1 MTFKKA
7 PILIILFL
15 SLNSL
20 IYAQDFREKPLQDI
34 TISPPQKEFR
44 AGETLVYSIEWLGI
58 PVGKIMLKVEETAV
72 INNNECY
79 HITAQAMPN
88 RFFQR
93 LYDLE
98 YKVDSYIDKKT
109 FLPVRFEKV
118 RRLKKESNFVT
129 IDFDHAKNE
138 ARYKMWGSMAF
149 INLSPQ
155 RKKLEAVNPTSTA
168 IAKDTQ
174 DLFSSFYYFR
184 VLNIEAGQS
193 YPLNIYYNQRNW
205 PVKMR
210 VDKPFLR
217 EMRKRGTFAVV
228 KVFPVSELNDY
239 ILGKRNFSV
248 YLTVD
253 SRRIPLEFR
262 LNSAMGP
269 IRGIIQDP
277 AQN

>member
-1 MTFKKA
+1 MTLKKA
-7 PILIILFL
+7 HILIILVL
-15 SLNSL
+15 SLTSP
-20 IYAQDFREKPLQDI
+20 ICAQDFRDKPQDI
-34 TISPPQKEFR
+34 SICAPQKELH
-44 AGETLVYSIEWLGI
+44 AGETLVYSVEWLGI
-58 PVGKIMLKVEETAV
+58 PVGKIILKVEETAV
-72 INNNECY
+72 LNNNECY
-79 HITAQAMPN
+79 HITARVTPN

-129 IDFDHAKNE
+129 IDFDHEKNE
-138 ARYKMWGSMAF
+138 AKYKCWGSMVF
-149 INLSPQ
+149 IKLSPQ
-155 RKKLEAVNPTSTA
+155 REKLEAVNPVTTS
-168 IAKDTQ
+168 IPKGTQ

-184 VLNIEAGQS
+184 VLKIEEGQS
-193 YPLNIYYNQRNW
+193 YPVNIYYNQRNW
-205 PVKMR
+205 PVKMK

-217 EMRKRGTFAVV
+217 EMRKKGVFAVV

-253 SRRIPLEFR
+253 SRRTPLEFR

-269 IRGIIQDP
+269 VRGIIQGLT
-277 AQN
+277 QK

>member
-1 MTFKKA
+1 MALKKA

-15 SLNSL
+15 SLIRI
-20 IYAQDFREKPLQDI
+20 IYAQDFRDKPPQDI
-34 TISPPQKEFR
+34 TISPPQKELR
-44 AGETLVYSIEWLGI
+44 AGETLVYSVEWLGI
-58 PVGKIMLKVEETAV
+58 PVGKIILKVEETTV

-79 HITAQAMPN
+79 HITARVMPN

-118 RRLKKESNFVT
+118 RRLNKQANYVT
-129 IDFDHAKNE
+129 IDFDHENNE
-138 ARYKMWGSMAF
+138 ARYKMWGSMVF
-149 INLSPQ
+149 IKLSPERQ
-155 RKKLEAVNPTSTA
+155 KLEAVNPTSIT
-168 IAKDTQ
+168 IAKGTQ

-184 VLNIEAGQS
+184 VMKIEGEQS
-193 YPLNIYYNQRNW
+193 YPVNIYYNQRNW
-205 PVKMR
+205 PVKMK
-210 VDKPFLR
+210 VDRPFLR
-217 EMRKRGTFAVV
+217 EIRRRGTFAVV
-228 KVFPVSELNDY
+228 KVSPVSELNDY
-239 ILGKRNFSV
+239 VLGKRNFSV

-277 AQN
+277 THN